1 MGMRDEGEGGN
12 EGNLGLNKAMAAAP
26 TIPSN
31 GGELRVERMEDS
43 FSVNFGTTWPGLPG
57 ILREKVKP
65 GSRGGVGTG
74 GELFFS

>member
-26 TIPSN
+26 TTPSN

-43 FSVNFGTTWPGLPG
+43 FSVNFGTT
-57 ILREKVKP
+57 
-65 GSRGGVGTG
+65 
-74 GELFFS
+74 